1 MKRQLRVELG
11 HAWLVAE
18 DAARLGPGSDIALLD
33 AAAGEA
39 AIHADGLR
47 VARGELAVMDGCY
60 CVRICEVAS
69 KSSDLAARQGL

>member
-1 MKRQLRVELG
+1 MKRRLRVELG

-39 AIHADGLR
+39 EIRVDGRR
-47 VARGELAVMDGCY
+47 VARGELAVMDDCF

-69 KSSDLAARQGL
+69 KSSNQAARQGY

>member
-18 DAARLGPGSDIALLD
+18 DAARLAPGSEIALLD

-39 AIHADGLR
+39 EIHCDGR
-47 VARGELAVMDGCY
+47 RIARGELAAMDDCL

-69 KSSDLAARQGL
+69 KSSDQAARQDP

>member
-11 HAWLVAE
+11 HAWLLAG
-18 DAARLGPGSDIALLD
+18 DAARLGPCSDIALLD

-39 AIHADGLR
+39 QIHADGRR
-47 VARGELAVMDGCY
+47 VARGELAVMDDCY

-69 KSSDLAARQGL
+69 KSSDQAARQGP